1 MALVNLRCILLKT
14 SCAYVIPVFPC
25 VFMFSEMAFKIS
37 QLRKED
43 RPPTAMN
50 GKVREL
56 SSLTPPKESRAIET
70 WGKSGCF

>member
-1 MALVNLRCILLKT
+1 
-14 SCAYVIPVFPC
+14 
-25 VFMFSEMAFKIS
+25 MFSEMAFKIS

-56 SSLTPPKESRAIET
+56 SSLTPSKEPRAIET